1 MTDKSTQIIEAA
13 IKLFAEKGFHS
24 TSIQEIADAAGIAK
38 GSMYL
43 HFKSKD
49 DLLLSIYKSYFERIF
64 QDITKAGQ
72 HAESQRERMKIQVRV
87 ELEKLIEYRD
97 FIKMQMREQ
106 FIHQNKDIRNV
117 ALQGRMRG
125 SLWLHEQILDLYGE
139 EIRPWATDCV
149 SLYQSMIG
157 SYMGLVVMFNRTFD
171 MEELAEFLIGRLD
184 DMAYGLMKS
193 RPKPILKEEDFKAFM
208 KNKLLCGD
216 DPADQVK
223 EQLKHLRELLDALP
237 PEDSGR
243 KDLLDTLQVLE
254 EELQKQEP
262 KRVIVQGMMTVL
274 QQAGKA
280 ELKKPLKQLQS
291 AIANV
296 LEKK

>member
-72 HAESQRERMKIQVRV
+72 HAESKRERMKIQVRV

-106 FIHQNKDIRNV
+106 FIHQNKDIKNV

-125 SLWLHEQILDLYGE
+125 SIWLHEQILDLYGE

-149 SLYQSMIG
+149 TLYQSMIG
-157 SYMGLVVMFNRTFD
+157 SYMGLMVMFDMTFD
-171 MEELAEFLIGRLD
+171 MEKLAEFLIGRLD

-193 RPKPILKEEDFKAFM
+193 RPEPILKEADFMAFASARFA
-208 KNKLLCGD
+208 CGD
-216 DPADQVK
+216 DPLNQVK
-223 EQLKHLRELLDALP
+223 EQLKHLSELVDTLP
-237 PEDSGR
+237 AEDGDK

-262 KRVIVQGMMTVL
+262 KRVIIQGMMTVL

-280 ELKKPLKQLQS
+280 ELKKPLKQLQT
-291 AIANV
+291 AITHV